1 MTNNNIIKVLDWND
15 YHRYIDLLVNK
26 INTQKYKHV
35 AGLDPDDMMIAVHIS
50 HSLSIP
56 VITDINLLTIL
67 MDFSNNSKQVLV
79 VSNVVQTGN
88 SFKGIMETTK
98 CQFDTAVLF
107 KDKNS
112 KFNPTYFVE
121 IPEERVYFP
130 WQKCG
135 LDIEK

>member
-1 MTNNNIIKVLDWND
+1 MTKNILKVLDWND
-15 YHRYIDLLVNK
+15 YHHYIDQLANK
-26 INTQKYKHV
+26 IKTQKYTHI
-35 AGLDPDDMMIAVHIS
+35 AGLDPDDMMVAVHLS
-50 HSLSIP
+50 HRLSIP

-88 SFKGIMETTK
+88 SFKEIMETTN

-121 IPEERVYFP
+121 VPEERVYFP
-130 WQKCG
+130 WEKCG